1 MRVIAAVY
9 ESGKRSGFLIEANGK
24 RKYYTTDE
32 ILSNIRN
39 GVDLGITYNNRGFQ
53 LTDGRNVTSLAK
65 IEQKD
70 LFQYVAPKNNQ
81 VGISKV
87 AKRVKGV
94 NIYTG
99 SSLRTYIWSNIDKSW
114 KCRDI
119 VDGIVNYFDK
129 PYKGMMFGLTGLR
142 GTGKT
147 VSLLQALVKMNKLS
161 ESMYV
166 TLATDSDIDCAGLC
180 SYLEPQLG
188 GIKYLVIDGATR
200 IKNLIKNGDTLFEE
214 LKRFGIAVVLSGTD
228 TLALAISSGDGLF
241 HRIVEHN
248 ITFISLVEYERILC
262 DETDKTRVVVSYIKS
277 GGLMTPDNVRNFDTF
292 KVYVNTA
299 IVDNIL
305 NTVSKNKGISEF
317 DLVSK
322 MSDTKL
328 RSIVFGILYSIG
340 YKAWRIDK
348 ALDDRVDL
356 NDENAYENAGG
367 SVRFKNN
374 FSRVINALSLSSII
388 NKDEIVKMVCR
399 TLGVSEVVTVTQSEL
414 NEVLD
419 YLEKLGI
426 IVGLENIAHSSH
438 EVQYFVVN
446 PSVYNQLYSEVIKA
460 VDNESLEGGRPVRLK
475 AVYGS
480 VFESAVIVHAMKYAD
495 EHGLLAGYFRNSRG
509 REIDLIV
516 YKLLDSFDFDESIY
530 YEIKLTDIMDDA
542 VTRLSWLNNK
552 TYSPGEECIPT
563 DAATVLG
570 RYVIYNGVQ
579 GRFTGYSLPS
589 SKIHDKYKSKGTP
602 DKLDAL
608 ETMNKG
614 IDFINGYDFMTN
626 TSKYLG
632 ALEK

>member
-70 LFQYVAPKNNQ
+70 LFQYVALKNKQ

-87 AKRVKGV
+87 DKRVKGV
-94 NIYTG
+94 NVYTG
-99 SSLRTYIWSNIDKSW
+99 SSLGAYIRSSIDKSW

-119 VDGIVNYFDK
+119 VDSIVNYFDN

-166 TLATDSDIDCAGLC
+166 TLSTDSDIDCTGLC
-180 SYLEPQLG
+180 SYLEPQLA
-188 GIKYLVIDGATR
+188 GIKYLVIDEATR

-214 LKRFGIAVVLSGTD
+214 LKRFGIAVALSGTD

-248 ITFISLVEYERILC
+248 ITFISLAEYERILC
-262 DETDKTRVVVSYIKS
+262 NESDKTRVVVSYIKS
-277 GGLMTPDNVRNFDTF
+277 GGLMAPDNVKDFDTF

-305 NTVSKNKGISEF
+305 NTVSKNKGVSDFE
-317 DLVSK
+317 LVSK
-322 MSDTKL
+322 MPDTKL

-348 ALDDRVDL
+348 ALKEIVDF
-356 NDENAYENAGG
+356 DGETDYETVGG

-388 NKDEIVKMVCR
+388 NKAEIVKMVCR
-399 TLGVSEVVTVTQSEL
+399 TLGVSEVVTVTQPEL
-414 NEVLD
+414 NEVLY

-426 IVGLENIAHSSH
+426 IVGLENIAPSSH

-446 PSVYNQLYSEVIKA
+446 PSVYNQVYSEVIKA
-460 VDNESLEGGRPVRLK
+460 VDNESLAGGRPIRLK

-480 VFESAVIVHAMKYAD
+480 VFESAVIVHAMWYA
-495 EHGLLAGYFRNSRG
+495 ERHGLEAGYFRNSRG

-516 YKLLDSFDFDESIY
+516 YKLLDSFDFDESVY
-530 YEIKLTDIMDDA
+530 YEIKLTDRMDDA

-589 SKIHDKYKSKGTP
+589 SEIHDKYKSKGTP
-602 DKLDAL
+602 DELNAL

-614 IDFINGYDFMTN
+614 IKFINGYDFMTN
-626 TSKYLG
+626 TSKYLV

>member
-87 AKRVKGV
+87 DKRVKGV
-94 NIYTG
+94 NVYTG
-99 SSLRTYIWSNIDKSW
+99 SSLRTYIRSNIDKAW

-119 VDGIVNYFDK
+119 VDDIVNYFYK

-188 GIKYLVIDGATR
+188 GIKYLVIDEATR

-248 ITFISLVEYERILC
+248 ITFISLAEYERILC
-262 DETDKTRVVVSYIKS
+262 GETDKTRVVVSYIKS

-317 DLVSK
+317 ELVSK

-340 YKAWRIDK
+340 YKAWRIYK
-348 ALDDRVDL
+348 ALDDSGGL
-356 NDENAYENAGG
+356 NDENAYENARG

-388 NKDEIVKMVCR
+388 NKAEIVKMVCR
-399 TLGVSEVVTVTQSEL
+399 TLGVSDVVTVTQSEL

-426 IVGLENIAHSSH
+426 IVGLENMAHSSH

-460 VDNESLEGGRPVRLK
+460 VDSESLACGRPIRLK
-475 AVYGS
+475 A

-570 RYVIYNGVQ
+570 RYAIYNVVQ

-589 SKIHDKYKSKGTP
+589 SEIHDKYKSKGTP

>member
-87 AKRVKGV
+87 DKRVKGV
-94 NIYTG
+94 NVYTG
-99 SSLRTYIWSNIDKSW
+99 SSLRTYIMSSIDKSW

-119 VDGIVNYFDK
+119 VDSIVNYFDN
-129 PYKGMMFGLTGLR
+129 PYKGMMLGLTGLR

-166 TLATDSDIDCAGLC
+166 TLSTDSDIDCAGLC
-180 SYLEPQLG
+180 SYLEPQLAW
-188 GIKYLVIDGATR
+188 IKYLVIDEATR

-248 ITFISLVEYERILC
+248 ITFISLAEYERILC
-262 DETDKTRVVVSYIKS
+262 NESDKTRVVVSYIKS
-277 GGLMTPDNVRNFDTF
+277 GGLMAPDNVKDFDTF

-305 NTVSKNKGISEF
+305 NTVSKNKGVSEF
-317 DLVSK
+317 ELVSK

-348 ALDDRVDL
+348 ALEESSDPCGETD
-356 NDENAYENAGG
+356 YESVEG

-374 FSRVINALSLSSII
+374 FSRVINALSLSSLI
-388 NKDEIVKMVCR
+388 NKAEIVKMVCR
-399 TLGVSEVVTVTQSEL
+399 TLGVSEVVTVAQSEL

-426 IVGLENIAHSSH
+426 IVGLENIAPSSH
-438 EVQYFVVN
+438 DVQYFVVN
-446 PSVYNQLYSEVIKA
+446 PSVYNQVYSEVIKA
-460 VDNESLEGGRPVRLK
+460 VDNESLAGGRPIRLK

-480 VFESAVIVHAMKYAD
+480 VFESAVIVHAMWYA
-495 EHGLLAGYFRNSRG
+495 ERHGLEAGYFRNSRG

-530 YEIKLTDIMDDA
+530 YEIKLTDRMDDA

-563 DAATVLG
+563 DASTVLG
-570 RYVIYNGVQ
+570 RYAIYNGVQ

-589 SKIHDKYKSKGTP
+589 SEIHNKYKSKGTP
-602 DKLDAL
+602 DELDAL
-608 ETMNKG
+608 DTMNKG
-614 IDFINGYDFMTN
+614 IKFINGYDFMTN

>member
-70 LFQYVAPKNNQ
+70 LFQYVAPKNNA
-81 VGISKV
+81 VGIGKV
-87 AKRVKGV
+87 DKRVKGV
-94 NIYTG
+94 NVYTG
-99 SSLRTYIWSNIDKSW
+99 SSLRTYIRSSIDKSW

-119 VDGIVNYFDK
+119 VDSIVNYFDN

-166 TLATDSDIDCAGLC
+166 TLSTDSDIDCAGLC

-188 GIKYLVIDGATR
+188 GIKYLVIDEATR

-248 ITFISLVEYERILC
+248 ITFISLAEYERILC
-262 DETDKTRVVVSYIKS
+262 NESDKTRVVVSYIKS
-277 GGLMTPDNVRNFDTF
+277 GGLMAPDNVKDFDTF

-305 NTVSKNKGISEF
+305 NTVSKNKGVSDFE
-317 DLVSK
+317 LVSK

-340 YKAWRIDK
+340 YRAWRIDK
-348 ALDDRVDL
+348 ALNSCDDGEEAACEAV
-356 NDENAYENAGG
+356 EG
-367 SVRFKNN
+367 SVRFNNN
-374 FSRVINALSLSSII
+374 FSRVINALSLSSLI
-388 NKDEIVKMVCR
+388 NKAEIVKMVCR
-399 TLGVSEVVTVTQSEL
+399 TLGVSEVVTVAQSEL

-426 IVGLENIAHSSH
+426 IVGLENIAPSSH

-446 PSVYNQLYSEVIKA
+446 PSVYNQVYSEVIKA
-460 VDNESLEGGRPVRLK
+460 VDNESLAGGRPIRLK

-480 VFESAVIVHAMKYAD
+480 VFESAVIVHAMWYA
-495 EHGLLAGYFRNSRG
+495 ERHGLEAAYFRNSRG

-552 TYSPGEECIPT
+552 TYLPGEECIPT

-589 SKIHDKYKSKGTP
+589 SEVHDKYKSKGTP

-614 IDFINGYDFMTN
+614 IEFINGYEFMVN

>member
-9 ESGKRSGFLIEANGK
+9 EYGKRSGFLLEANGK
-24 RKYYTTDE
+24 RKYYSTDE

-70 LFQYVAPKNNQ
+70 LFQYVAPKNKQ

-87 AKRVKGV
+87 DKRVKGV
-94 NIYTG
+94 NVYTG
-99 SSLRTYIWSNIDKSW
+99 SSLGAYIRSSIDKSW

-119 VDGIVNYFDK
+119 VDSIVNYFDN

-166 TLATDSDIDCAGLC
+166 TLSTDSDIDCAGLC
-180 SYLEPQLG
+180 SYLEPQLA
-188 GIKYLVIDGATR
+188 GIKYLVIDEATR

-248 ITFISLVEYERILC
+248 ITFISLAEYERILC
-262 DETDKTRVVVSYIKS
+262 TESDKTRVVVSYIKS
-277 GGLMTPDNVRNFDTF
+277 GGLMAPDNVKDFDTF

-305 NTVSKNKGISEF
+305 NTVSKNKGVSEF
-317 DLVSK
+317 ELVSK

-348 ALDDRVDL
+348 ALRSVD
-356 NDENAYENAGG
+356 EMESEIGEG
-367 SVRFKNN
+367 SARFKNN
-374 FSRVINALSLSSII
+374 FSRVINALSLSSLI
-388 NKDEIVKMVCR
+388 NKAEIVKMVRR
-399 TLGVSEVVTVTQSEL
+399 TLGVSEVVTVAQSEL

-426 IVGLENIAHSSH
+426 IVGLENIAPSSH

-446 PSVYNQLYSEVIKA
+446 PSVYNQVYSEVIKS
-460 VDNESLEGGRPVRLK
+460 VDNGSLEGGRPIRLK

-480 VFESAVIVHAMKYAD
+480 VFESAVIVHAMWYA
-495 EHGLLAGYFRNSRG
+495 ERHGLEAGYFRNSRG

-530 YEIKLTDIMDDA
+530 YEIKLTDRMDDA

-589 SKIHDKYKSKGTP
+589 SEIHDKYKSKGTP
-602 DKLDAL
+602 DELDAL

-614 IDFINGYDFMTN
+614 IQFINGYDFMTN

>member
-87 AKRVKGV
+87 DKRVKGV
-94 NIYTG
+94 NVYTG
-99 SSLRTYIWSNIDKSW
+99 SSLRTYIRSSIDKSW
-114 KCRDI
+114 KFRDI
-119 VDGIVNYFDK
+119 VDSIVNYFDN
-129 PYKGMMFGLTGLR
+129 PYKGMMFSLTGLR

-147 VSLLQALVKMNKLS
+147 VALLQALVKMNKLS

-166 TLATDSDIDCAGLC
+166 TLSTDSDIDCTGLC
-180 SYLEPQLG
+180 NYLEPQLG
-188 GIKYLVIDGATR
+188 GIKYLVIDEATR

-248 ITFISLVEYERILC
+248 ITFISLAEYEMILC
-262 DETDKTRVVVSYIKS
+262 NESDKTRVVVSYIKS
-277 GGLMTPDNVRNFDTF
+277 GGLMAPDNVKDFDTF

-305 NTVSKNKGISEF
+305 NTVSKNKGISDF
-317 DLVSK
+317 NLVSK
-322 MSDTKL
+322 MPDTKL

-340 YKAWRIDK
+340 YRAWRIDK
-348 ALDDRVDL
+348 ALRSVDEM
-356 NDENAYENAGG
+356 DSDIGG
-367 SVRFKNN
+367 VSVRFKNN

-388 NKDEIVKMVCR
+388 NKAEIVKMVCR
-399 TLGVSEVVTVTQSEL
+399 TLGVSEVVTVAQSEL

-426 IVGLENIAHSSH
+426 IVGLENMAPSSH

-446 PSVYNQLYSEVIKA
+446 PSVYNQVYSEVIKA
-460 VDNESLEGGRPVRLK
+460 VDNDSLAGGRPIRLK

-480 VFESAVIVHAMKYAD
+480 VFESAVIVHAMWYA
-495 EHGLLAGYFRNSRG
+495 ERHGLEAGYFRNSRG

-530 YEIKLTDIMDDA
+530 YEIKLTDRMDDA

-589 SKIHDKYKSKGTP
+589 SEIHDKYRSKGTH
-602 DKLDAL
+602 DELDAL
-608 ETMNKG
+608 ETLNKG
-614 IDFINGYDFMTN
+614 IKFINGYDFMTN

>member
-1 MRVIAAVY
+1 MKVIAAVY

-65 IEQKD
+65 IERKD

-87 AKRVKGV
+87 DKRVKGV
-94 NIYTG
+94 NVYTG
-99 SSLRTYIWSNIDKSW
+99 SSLRTYIRSSIDKSW

-119 VDGIVNYFDK
+119 VDSIVNYFDN

-166 TLATDSDIDCAGLC
+166 TLSTDSDIDCAGLC
-180 SYLEPQLG
+180 SYLEPQLA
-188 GIKYLVIDGATR
+188 GIKYLVIDEATR

-248 ITFISLVEYERILC
+248 ITFISLAEYERILC
-262 DETDKTRVVVSYIKS
+262 NESDKTRVVVSYIKS
-277 GGLMTPDNVRNFDTF
+277 GGLMAPDNVKDFDTF

-305 NTVSKNKGISEF
+305 NTVSKNKGVSEF
-317 DLVSK
+317 ELVSK

-348 ALDDRVDL
+348 ALADCGDL
-356 NDENAYENAGG
+356 NDENDGG

-388 NKDEIVKMVCR
+388 NKAEIVKMVRR
-399 TLGVSEVVTVTQSEL
+399 TLGVSDVVTVTQPEL

-426 IVGLENIAHSSH
+426 IVGLENIAPSSH

-446 PSVYNQLYSEVIKA
+446 TSVYNQIYSEVIKA
-460 VDNESLEGGRPVRLK
+460 VDNESLAGGRPIRLK

-480 VFESAVIVHAMKYAD
+480 VFESAVIVHAMWYA
-495 EHGLLAGYFRNSRG
+495 ERHGLEAAYFRNSRG

-530 YEIKLTDIMDDA
+530 YEIKLTDRMDDA
-542 VTRLSWLNNK
+542 VTRISWLNNK

-589 SKIHDKYKSKGTP
+589 SEIHDKYKSKGTP
-602 DKLDAL
+602 DELDAI

-614 IDFINGYDFMTN
+614 IKFINGYDFMTN

>member
-87 AKRVKGV
+87 DKRVKGV
-94 NIYTG
+94 NVYTG
-99 SSLRTYIWSNIDKSW
+99 SSLGAYIRSSIDKSW

-119 VDGIVNYFDK
+119 VDSLVNYFDN

-166 TLATDSDIDCAGLC
+166 TLATDSDIDCTGLC
-180 SYLEPQLG
+180 SYLEPQLA
-188 GIKYLVIDGATR
+188 GIKYLVIDEATR

-248 ITFISLVEYERILC
+248 ITFISLAEYEKILC
-262 DETDKTRVVVSYIKS
+262 NESDKTRVVVSYIKS
-277 GGLMTPDNVRNFDTF
+277 GGLMAPDNVKDFDTF
-292 KVYVNTA
+292 KAYVNTA

-305 NTVSKNKGISEF
+305 NTVSKNKGVSEF
-317 DLVSK
+317 ELVSK

-348 ALDDRVDL
+348 ALEEGSDPFG
-356 NDENAYENAGG
+356 ENVGG

-374 FSRVINALSLSSII
+374 FSRVINALSLSSLI
-388 NKDEIVKMVCR
+388 NKAEIVKMVCR
-399 TLGVSEVVTVTQSEL
+399 TLGVSDVVTVAQSEL

-426 IVGLENIAHSSH
+426 IVGLENIAPSSH

-446 PSVYNQLYSEVIKA
+446 PSVYNQVYSEVIKA
-460 VDNESLEGGRPVRLK
+460 VDNESLVGGRPIRLK

-480 VFESAVIVHAMKYAD
+480 VFESAVIVHAMWYA
-495 EHGLLAGYFRNSRG
+495 ERHGLEAGYFRNSRG

-516 YKLLDSFDFDESIY
+516 YKLIDSFDFDESIY
-530 YEIKLTDIMDDA
+530 YEIKLTDRMDDA

-552 TYSPGEECIPT
+552 TYSPCEECIPT

-570 RYVIYNGVQ
+570 RYVIYNGAQ
-579 GRFTGYSLPS
+579 GRFTGYSLQS
-589 SKIHDKYKSKGTP
+589 SEIHDKYKSKGTP
-602 DKLDAL
+602 DELDAL

-614 IDFINGYDFMTN
+614 IKFINGYDFMTN

>member
-1 MRVIAAVY
+1 MKVIAAVY

-87 AKRVKGV
+87 DKRVKGV
-94 NIYTG
+94 NVYTG
-99 SSLRTYIWSNIDKSW
+99 SSLEAYIRSSIDKSW

-119 VDGIVNYFDK
+119 VDSIVNYFDN

-180 SYLEPQLG
+180 SYLESQLG
-188 GIKYLVIDGATR
+188 GIKYLVIDEATR

-248 ITFISLVEYERILC
+248 ITFISLAEYERILC
-262 DETDKTRVVVSYIKS
+262 NETDKTRVVVSYIKS
-277 GGLMTPDNVRNFDTF
+277 GGLMAPDNVKDFDTF

-305 NTVSKNKGISEF
+305 NTVSKNKGVSDF
-317 DLVSK
+317 NLVSK

-348 ALDDRVDL
+348 ALEESSDPFG
-356 NDENAYENAGG
+356 ENVGG

-374 FSRVINALSLSSII
+374 FSRVINALSLSSLI
-388 NKDEIVKMVCR
+388 NKAEIVKMVCR
-399 TLGVSEVVTVTQSEL
+399 TLGVSDVVTVAQSEL

-426 IVGLENIAHSSH
+426 IVGLENIAPSSH

-446 PSVYNQLYSEVIKA
+446 PSIYNQVYSEVIKA
-460 VDNESLEGGRPVRLK
+460 VDNESLAGGRPIRLK

-480 VFESAVIVHAMKYAD
+480 VFESAVIVHAMWYA
-495 EHGLLAGYFRNSRG
+495 ERHGLEAGYFRNSRG

-530 YEIKLTDIMDDA
+530 YEIKLTDRMDDA

-589 SKIHDKYKSKGTP
+589 SEIHDKYKSKGTP
-602 DKLDAL
+602 DELNAL

-614 IDFINGYDFMTN
+614 IKFINGYDFMTN

>member
-65 IEQKD
+65 IERKD

-87 AKRVKGV
+87 DKRVKGV

-99 SSLRTYIWSNIDKSW
+99 SSLRTYIRSSIDKSW

-119 VDGIVNYFDK
+119 VDSIVNYFDN

-147 VSLLQALVKMNKLS
+147 VALLQALVKMNKLS

-166 TLATDSDIDCAGLC
+166 TLSTDSDIDCTGLC
-180 SYLEPQLG
+180 SYLEPQLT
-188 GIKYLVIDGATR
+188 GIKYLVIDEATR

-228 TLALAISSGDGLF
+228 TLALVISSGDGLF

-248 ITFISLVEYERILC
+248 ITFISLAEYERILC
-262 DETDKTRVVVSYIKS
+262 NASDKTRVVVSYIKS
-277 GGLMTPDNVRNFDTF
+277 GGLMAPDNVKDFDTF

-305 NTVSKNKGISEF
+305 NTISKNKGVSDFE
-317 DLVSK
+317 LVSK

-348 ALDDRVDL
+348 ALEEICDF
-356 NDENAYENAGG
+356 GG
-367 SVRFKNN
+367 SIRFKNN
-374 FSRVINALSLSSII
+374 FSRVINALSLSSLI
-388 NKDEIVKMVCR
+388 NKAEIVKMVCH

-426 IVGLENIAHSSH
+426 IVGLENIAPSSH

-446 PSVYNQLYSEVIKA
+446 PSVYNQVYSEVIKA
-460 VDNESLEGGRPVRLK
+460 VDNESLAGGRPIRLK

-480 VFESAVIVHAMKYAD
+480 VFESAVIVHAMWYA
-495 EHGLLAGYFRNSRG
+495 ERHGLEACYFRNSRG

-530 YEIKLTDIMDDA
+530 YEIKLTDRMDDA

-552 TYSPGEECIPT
+552 TYLPGEECIPT

-589 SKIHDKYKSKGTP
+589 SEIHDKYKSKGTP
-602 DKLDAL
+602 DELNAL

-614 IDFINGYDFMTN
+614 VKFINGYEFMTN

>member
-9 ESGKRSGFLIEANGK
+9 ESRKRSGFLIEANGK
-24 RKYYTTDE
+24 RKYYSTDE

-39 GVDLGITYNNRGFQ
+39 GVDLGVTYNNRGFQ

-87 AKRVKGV
+87 DKRVKGV
-94 NIYTG
+94 NVYTG
-99 SSLRTYIWSNIDKSW
+99 SSLRTYIRSSIDKSW

-119 VDGIVNYFDK
+119 VDSIVNYFDN

-147 VSLLQALVKMNKLS
+147 VSLLQVLVKMNKLS

-166 TLATDSDIDCAGLC
+166 TLSTDSDIDCTGLC
-180 SYLEPQLG
+180 SYLEPQLA
-188 GIKYLVIDGATR
+188 GIKYLVIDEATR

-228 TLALAISSGDGLF
+228 TLALTISSGDGLF

-248 ITFISLVEYERILC
+248 ITFISLAEYERILC
-262 DETDKTRVVVSYIKS
+262 NESDKTRVVVSYIKS
-277 GGLMTPDNVRNFDTF
+277 GGLMAPDNVKDFDTF
-292 KVYVNTA
+292 KFYVNTA

-305 NTVSKNKGISEF
+305 NTVSKNKGVSEF
-317 DLVSK
+317 ELVSK

-348 ALDDRVDL
+348 ALEESGET
-356 NDENAYENAGG
+356 NYETVEG

-374 FSRVINALSLSSII
+374 FSRVINALSLSSLI
-388 NKDEIVKMVCR
+388 NKAEIVKMVCR
-399 TLGVSEVVTVTQSEL
+399 TLGVSEIVTVAQSEL

-426 IVGLENIAHSSH
+426 IVGLENIAPSSH

-446 PSVYNQLYSEVIKA
+446 PSVYNQVYSEVIKA
-460 VDNESLEGGRPVRLK
+460 VDNESLAGGRPIRLK

-480 VFESAVIVHAMKYAD
+480 VFESAVIVHAMWYA
-495 EHGLLAGYFRNSRG
+495 ERHGLEAGYFRNSRG

-530 YEIKLTDIMDDA
+530 YEIKLTDRMDDA

-579 GRFTGYSLPS
+579 GRFTGYSIPS
-589 SKIHDKYKSKGTP
+589 SEIHDKYKSKGTP
-602 DKLDAL
+602 DELDAL
-608 ETMNKG
+608 ETLNKG
-614 IDFINGYDFMTN
+614 IKFINGYDFMTN

>member
-87 AKRVKGV
+87 DKRVKGV

-99 SSLRTYIWSNIDKSW
+99 SSLGAYIRSSIDKSW

-119 VDGIVNYFDK
+119 VDSIVNYFDN

-147 VSLLQALVKMNKLS
+147 VSLLQAFVKMNKLS

-166 TLATDSDIDCAGLC
+166 TLATDSDIDCTGLC
-180 SYLEPQLG
+180 NYLEPQLA
-188 GIKYLVIDGATR
+188 GIKYLVIDEATR

-248 ITFISLVEYERILC
+248 ITFISLAEYERILC
-262 DETDKTRVVVSYIKS
+262 NESDKTRVVVSYIKS
-277 GGLMTPDNVRNFDTF
+277 GGLMAPDNVKDFDTF

-305 NTVSKNKGISEF
+305 NTVSKNKGISDF
-317 DLVSK
+317 NLVSK
-322 MSDTKL
+322 MSDTKI

-340 YKAWRIDK
+340 YKAWRIDT
-348 ALDDRVDL
+348 ALEESSDPCG
-356 NDENAYENAGG
+356 ENVGG

-374 FSRVINALSLSSII
+374 FSRVINALSLSSLI
-388 NKDEIVKMVCR
+388 NKAEIVKMVCR
-399 TLGVSEVVTVTQSEL
+399 TLGVSEVVTVAQSEL

-426 IVGLENIAHSSH
+426 IAGLENIAPSSH

-446 PSVYNQLYSEVIKA
+446 PSVYNQVYSEVIKA
-460 VDNESLEGGRPVRLK
+460 VDNESLSGGRPIRLK

-480 VFESAVIVHAMKYAD
+480 VFESAVIVHAMWYA
-495 EHGLLAGYFRNSRG
+495 ERHGLEAGYFRNSRG

-530 YEIKLTDIMDDA
+530 YEIKLTDRMDDA

-552 TYSPGEECIPT
+552 TYSHGEECIPT

-579 GRFTGYSLPS
+579 GIFTGYSLPS
-589 SKIHDKYKSKGTP
+589 SEIHDKYKSKGNP
-602 DKLDAL
+602 DELNAL

-614 IDFINGYDFMTN
+614 IKFINGYDFMTN

>member
-39 GVDLGITYNNRGFQ
+39 GVDLCITYNNRGFQ

-70 LFQYVAPKNNQ
+70 LFQYVAPKNSQ

-87 AKRVKGV
+87 DKRVKGV
-94 NIYTG
+94 NVYTG
-99 SSLRTYIWSNIDKSW
+99 SSLRTYIRSSIDKSW

-119 VDGIVNYFDK
+119 VDSIVNYFDN

-166 TLATDSDIDCAGLC
+166 TLSTDSDIDCAGLC
-180 SYLEPQLG
+180 SYLEPQLA
-188 GIKYLVIDGATR
+188 GIKYLVIDEATR

-214 LKRFGIAVVLSGTD
+214 LKRFGVAVVLSGTD

-248 ITFISLVEYERILC
+248 ITFISLAEYERTLC
-262 DETDKTRVVVSYIKS
+262 NESDKTRVVVSYIKS
-277 GGLMTPDNVRNFDTF
+277 GGLMAPDNVKDFDTF

-305 NTVSKNKGISEF
+305 NTISKNKGVSDFE
-317 DLVSK
+317 LVSK

-340 YKAWRIDK
+340 YKAWRLDK
-348 ALDDRVDL
+348 ALNSYDDGEEAVC
-356 NDENAYENAGG
+356 EAVEG

-388 NKDEIVKMVCR
+388 NKAEIVKMVRR
-399 TLGVSEVVTVTQSEL
+399 TLGVSDVVTVTQPEL

-426 IVGLENIAHSSH
+426 IVGLENIAPSSH

-446 PSVYNQLYSEVIKA
+446 TSVYNQIYSEVIKA
-460 VDNESLEGGRPVRLK
+460 VDNESLAGGRPIRLK

-480 VFESAVIVHAMKYAD
+480 VFESAVIVHAMWYA
-495 EHGLLAGYFRNSRG
+495 ERHGLEAAYFRNSRG

-530 YEIKLTDIMDDA
+530 YEIKLTDRMDDA
-542 VTRLSWLNNK
+542 VTRISWLNNK

-589 SKIHDKYKSKGTP
+589 SEIHDKYKSKGTP
-602 DKLDAL
+602 DELDAI

-614 IDFINGYDFMTN
+614 IKFINGYDFMTN